1 MKFNKILI
9 WIFSIS
15 ILIMAVGFFVYF
27 CSIQLPRRLDG
38 RIPYDFPNY
47 YFAGKRLW
55 NGQSV
60 YSGIADD
67 VLKFFGYKYYKIY
80 PADPPFAV
88 LALSFY
94 SFLPYPW
101 AWGIN
106 IFFSLSLMILV
117 VGLTC
122 RLCNYKLSTFIS
134 LIGIAI
140 VSNPFLN
147 LIVINHYEVILA
159 LLGSLGWN
167 AFRNGKTWPGGIFWG
182 LAASLKLF
190 PIFWFFALP
199 QYLGWRAFLKSCF
212 FFLIFSILG
221 ILVLGTENSIY
232 YILKVIPD
240 SRMWYGTVGNY
251 SLISFGYAFNAPW
264 VGWLLAFLF
273 FLLGIYASFYK
284 KSNFTAVWIELVILS
299 LLISPISWL
308 NYLVLTIPLILILMT
323 TIKTNIEKLTL
334 IILTILLLFAPADT
348 VKTNYHGLTVI
359 LTSIPLLGLISLWI
373 YTFIHRKARLV

>member
-1 MKFNKILI
+1 MVEFLMAFQNI
-9 WIFSIS
+9 IS
-15 ILIMAVGFFVYF
+15 
-27 CSIQLPRRLDG
+27 QEK
-38 RIPYDFPNY
+38 DFGTDQPMY
-47 YFAGKRLW
+47 I
-55 NGQSV
+55 
-60 YSGIADD
+60 GIADHL
-67 VLKFFGYKYYKIY
+67 LKFLGYKYYRIY

-88 LALSFY
+88 LVLSFY

-106 IFFSLSLMILV
+106 IFVSLVLMVLV

-122 RLCNYKLSTFIS
+122 RFCNYKLPTFITS
-134 LIGIAI
+134 IRISI
-140 VSNPFLN
+140 VSIPFLN

-159 LLGSLGWN
+159 LLGLLGWN
-167 AFRNGKTWPGGIFWG
+167 AFRNGKTWSGGIFWG

-190 PIFWFFALP
+190 PIFWVFALP

-212 FFLIFSILG
+212 FFLIFSVLG
-221 ILVLGTENSIY
+221 VLVLGIENSMY
-232 YILKVIPD
+232 YILKVIPN
-240 SRMWYGTVGNY
+240 SRIWYGTVGNY
-251 SLISFGYAFNAPW
+251 SLTSLGYAFNAPW

-284 KSNFTAVWIELVILS
+284 KSNFTGVWIELVILS

-334 IILTILLLFAPADT
+334 IIIIISLLFAPADT

-373 YTFIHRKARLV
+373 YTFTHRKAMLV